1 MLRLQSCVEELM
13 NNHPPCSQQF
23 NGYSKPDPHQ
33 LSSGSVSF
41 QSDLESNK
49 MVGLGK
55 TLSYFSLHL
64 GFLSRTVC
72 NSPSMCCWWATQSIL
87 ALEWVCIVFYHS
99 NWNTEAQEG
108 KQLIYIW
115 NNNPAAEDRKQCVFC
130 SWILLILWSISH
142 WSKPWARQLVFLWTP
157 SLKAGTL
164 SLMVWLQS
172 FFFEQSLC
180 GTFGQCILV
189 WVLKKRP

>member
-23 NGYSKPDPHQ
+23 NGHSKPDPHQ

-41 QSDLESNK
+41 QSDLASNK

-87 ALEWVCIVFYHS
+87 ALEWVCIIFL
-99 NWNTEAQEG
+99 G
-108 KQLIYIW
+108 FFF
-115 NNNPAAEDRKQCVFC
+115 RKQCVFC